1 MHAPVHVHLLEN
13 RNLETKL
20 HVHDDVVFWDVHVI
34 CSVYL
39 VWGGGSGLLSLI
51 KIAMYSCTLC
61 SFLYYSFQPKSEARD
76 AELESHAQ
84 FLLVYFNHIH
94 KRIRRVADRYM
105 TNMVE
110 RSVAQY
116 L

>member
-1 MHAPVHVHLLEN
+1 MFTYLEIDVKQN
-13 RNLETKL
+13 YKL
-20 HVHDDVVFWDVHVI
+20 YSGMYIWFVLYFF
-34 CSVYL
+34 L
-39 VWGGGSGLLSLI
+39 GGGGGSGLLSLI

-110 RSVAQY
+110 RSVAQH

>member
-1 MHAPVHVHLLEN
+1 MFTYLEI
-13 RNLETKL
+13 
-20 HVHDDVVFWDVHVI
+20 DVKQNYTLYSGMYMYMWFVLYI
-34 CSVYL
+34 
-39 VWGGGSGLLSLI
+39 WGGGSGLLSLI

>member
-1 MHAPVHVHLLEN
+1 MGWGFGTFEFDKNRHVQLYL
-13 RNLETKL
+13 T
-20 HVHDDVVFWDVHVI
+20 DV
-34 CSVYL
+34 
-39 VWGGGSGLLSLI
+39 
-51 KIAMYSCTLC
+51 C

>member
-1 MHAPVHVHLLEN
+1 M
-13 RNLETKL
+13 
-20 HVHDDVVFWDVHVI
+20 I
-34 CSVYL
+34 CSVYF
-39 VWGGGSGLLSLI
+39 GGGGGGLLSLI

>member
-1 MHAPVHVHLLEN
+1 MFTYLEI
-13 RNLETKL
+13 
-20 HVHDDVVFWDVHVI
+20 DVKQNYTLYSGMYMYMWFVLYI
-34 CSVYL
+34 
-39 VWGGGSGLLSLI
+39 WGFFQDFLSLI
-51 KIAMYSCTLC
+51 KITMYSCTLC
-61 SFLYYSFQPKSEARD
+61 IFLYNSFQPKSEARD
-76 AELESHAQ
+76 TELESHAQ

>member
-1 MHAPVHVHLLEN
+1 MFTYLEI
-13 RNLETKL
+13 
-20 HVHDDVVFWDVHVI
+20 DVKQNYTLYSGMYIWFVLYFF
-34 CSVYL
+34 L
-39 VWGGGSGLLSLI
+39 GGGGSGLLSLI

-61 SFLYYSFQPKSEARD
+61 SFLYYLFQPKSEARD

>member
-1 MHAPVHVHLLEN
+1 MFTYLEI
-13 RNLETKL
+13 
-20 HVHDDVVFWDVHVI
+20 DVKQNYTLYSGMYIWFVLYI
-34 CSVYL
+34 L
-39 VWGGGSGLLSLI
+39 GGGGSGLLSLI

-110 RSVAQY
+110 RSVAQH

>member
-1 MHAPVHVHLLEN
+1 MFTYLEI
-13 RNLETKL
+13 
-20 HVHDDVVFWDVHVI
+20 DVKQN
-34 CSVYL
+34 YTL
-39 VWGGGSGLLSLI
+39 YSGMYMYMWFVLYIRGFFQDFLSLI
-51 KIAMYSCTLC
+51 KIAMYSCNLPVC
-61 SFLYYSFQPKSEARD
+61 IFLYYSFQPKSEARD

-110 RSVAQY
+110 RSVAQH